1 MFNCKISQCFNVARS
16 REENSSKFPKRM
28 NDGATLQTTAPFHMR
43 VSCHVT
49 LGLRKDQGYR
59 VVGTPR

>member
-43 VSCHVT
+43 VSVT
-49 LGLRKDQGYR
+49 SHLVSVRIKDIG
-59 VVGTPR
+59 